1 MPQVTKHSS
10 NNLVTVSYPVREA
23 VLDITYP
30 VREAVLDITKA
41 EHDLIVM
48 FSQEK
53 VEMIKFIRGQ
63 YNLGLYDAKQ
73 VVDTVIA
80 SVEVKPE
87 VKPDVQ
93 VNLITAGET
102 EIDWSTIK
110 EGTRIFVRDFKTE
123 PWDIREFLYISYG
136 DKAGMPIVCRNSCDP
151 QAIVHWKYAKLLSP
165 M

>member
-23 VLDITYP
+23 VLDIT
-30 VREAVLDITKA
+30 KA
-41 EHDLIVM
+41 EHDLIVS

-53 VEMIKFIRGQ
+53 VKMIKFIRGQ

-87 VKPDVQ
+87 VKPEDEWVSSGI
-93 VNLITAGET
+93 N
-102 EIDWSTIK
+102 WSAIAP
-110 EGTRIFVRDFKTE
+110 GTVIYVRDSEHESWIQRKFIAYDCSFYYRFTCKDDLE
-123 PWDIREFLYISYG
+123 G
-136 DKAGMPIVCRNSCDP
+136 AV
-151 QAIVHWKYAKLLSP
+151 VWKYAKLINA
-165 M
+165 

>member
-1 MPQVTKHSS
+1 MPKVTKHTS

-23 VLDITYP
+23 VLDIT
-30 VREAVLDITKA
+30 KA
-41 EHDLIVM
+41 EHDLIVA

-53 VEMIKFIRGQ
+53 VKMIKFIRGQ

-80 SVEVKPE
+80 SAEAKPE
-87 VKPDVQ
+87 VQ
-93 VNLITAGET
+93 VNLIAKAGET
-102 EIDWSTIK
+102 EVDWNKVK
-110 EGTRIFVRDFKTE
+110 EGTRIFVRDSETE

-136 DKAGMPIVCRNSCDP
+136 DKAGMPIVCRNSRDP
-151 QAIVHWKYAKLLSP
+151 QTIVHWKYAKLLSP